1 MTTDIP
7 GTSPQ
12 LSVVIACLDA
22 EDVLAG
28 QLAALARQG
37 CPVPWEVIVCDNGS
51 RDGTLALAQR
61 WTDRLPLRIIDASDV
76 RGSGPA
82 RNAGVTAARGEW
94 IGFCD
99 ADDEVGDR
107 WVACLCDALAKHSFV
122 TGPFEDER
130 LNSLR
135 TARSRRVDDRT
146 HPLILR
152 PGIGLPHAGAGNL
165 GVHRSAFETVGGFD
179 PQVRFLQDTD
189 LSWRLQLA
197 GHPLVFVPELIVH
210 VRLRSTLRGMY
221 RQGHNFGAAQALL
234 ERRYVQA
241 IPAVTPPEPATFQP
255 RSGAAGPVHQ
265 HMPDPQVAVDGADQG
280 TPSRPEL
287 ATATPARR
295 GRWQSARSAVRL
307 VGWFWSRRSSIG
319 EQAWQ
324 IGWHV
329 GHRTG

>member
-1 MTTDIP
+1 VGADVKA
-7 GTSPQ
+7 TSPQ
-12 LSVVIACLDA
+12 FSVVIACLDA
-22 EDVLAG
+22 EGVIAG

-51 RDGTLALAQR
+51 RDGTVALAES
-61 WTDRLPLRIIDASDV
+61 WTDRLPLRTVDASEI

-82 RNAGVTAARGEW
+82 RNVGVKAARGEW

-135 TARSRRVDDRT
+135 TARSRRVDDGT

-165 GVHRSAFETVGGFD
+165 GVHRSAFEAVGGFD

-210 VRLRSTLRGMY
+210 VRLRSTLRGTY
-221 RQGHNFGAAQALL
+221 RQGHNFGAAQAGL
-234 ERRYVQA
+234 ERRYARITSQA
-241 IPAVTPPEPATFQP
+241 TGIGVPPGDVGGPDDECGPTTAPDQGGDKLDAP
-255 RSGAAGPVHQ
+255 SGADLQA
-265 HMPDPQVAVDGADQG
+265 
-280 TPSRPEL
+280 
-287 ATATPARR
+287 PAPAPRR
-295 GRWQSARSAVRL
+295 GWQSARSAARL
-307 VGWFWSRRSSIG
+307 VRWFLSRRSSIG

-324 IGWHV
+324 IGWHI
-329 GHRTG
+329 GHRVG